1 MFIECHLTDVAKSCP
16 WNLMFFSTFF
26 HCFKILQNPLWRN
39 LRFRAFSELSAP
51 FTGAFL
57 WASAI
62 EIATFFLRNIPGRPL
77 RLFRSEENC
86 WFLLAVFVL
95 KSYYFSAVR
104 PSRGCNNGLVVLQR
118 QPRCNAA
125 GALLQPREGLTA
137 SPPPLRGFPMKI
149 SLFVCDYEWA
159 CYEICKYCLPK
170 NLGFWC
176 AHSCDICAR
185 GGIKMKSPCSRGA

>member
-1 MFIECHLTDVAKSCP
+1 
-16 WNLMFFSTFF
+16 MFFSTFF

-118 QPRCNAA
+118 QPRCNPA
-125 GALLQPREGLTA
+125 GALLGDKLFFVLFNRPPGSTAGGDFFQPGYGITA

-149 SLFVCDYEWA
+149 SLFVCDYE
-159 CYEICKYCLPK
+159 
-170 NLGFWC
+170 
-176 AHSCDICAR
+176 
-185 GGIKMKSPCSRGA
+185 